1 MRIRLVIDLQYPTA
15 SSQEHEELIK
25 HRLSAQVL
33 AAARTKQFNVLA
45 LDEQETIKV
54 EEIMVGCARVED
66 RAPAIGP
73 GCVPMQTEKVDSV
86 ATQTVDPGLPEQRP
100 DSIPVGADPNV
111 YGDEDGDYW
120 FASGHLEVHKMVDA
134 VIAWESEV
142 ADPID
147 SRDINMGSH
156 KTYYVIEDPENPEM
170 YRVVNGDSVGAQPM
184 TSIRRA

>member
-15 SSQEHEELIK
+15 KTPDDEKLIK
-25 HRLSAQVL
+25 HRLSAQVM

-45 LDEQETIKV
+45 LDEQEMIKV
-54 EEIMVGCARVED
+54 DEIMVGCARVED
-66 RAPAIGP
+66 AAPAIGP
-73 GCVPMQTEKVDSV
+73 GCVPMQVEKIEPEPLP
-86 ATQTVDPGLPEQRP
+86 AT
-100 DSIPVGADPNV
+100 IPVGADPNV
-111 YGDEDGDYW
+111 YGDEDGDFW
-120 FASGHLEVHKMVDA
+120 FATGHLEVHKMVDV

-156 KTYYVIEDPENPEM
+156 SLYYVIPDPDDEER
-170 YRVVNGDSVGAQPM
+170 YRVVNGDSIGAQPM